1 MKLITI
7 YQEGASP
14 VVIKDD
20 DKQGLES
27 YIKEISSMF
36 DHSNIS
42 ILQTKF
48 TSVSIRPSKI
58 ISIVV
63 EEQTN
68 STKIEPRGIVIQSKQ
83 HSKKKELAEK
93 DEYTLTDE

>member
-1 MKLITI
+1 MKVITI

-14 VVIKDD
+14 VIIKDD
-20 DKQGLES
+20 NDQELET
-27 YIKEISSMF
+27 YIKEISSIF
-36 DHSNIS
+36 EHSNIS
-42 ILQTKF
+42 ILYTKF

-68 STKIEPRGIVIQSKQ
+68 STKIKTKDIKQSKQ
-83 HSKKKELAEK
+83 HSKKKEHAEK